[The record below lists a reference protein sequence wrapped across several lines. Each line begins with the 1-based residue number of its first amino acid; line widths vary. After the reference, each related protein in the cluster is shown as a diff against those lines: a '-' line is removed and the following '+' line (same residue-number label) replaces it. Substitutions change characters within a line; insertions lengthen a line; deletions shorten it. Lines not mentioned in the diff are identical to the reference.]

1 MAFDCICL
9 QCMPMDEAVFISIM
23 IQVDFILENI
33 LCAIFSCAASVRLHL
48 GISRHSPC
56 AKSADVVKQVYA
68 KCVCVCIFSRQ
79 IVHSDEGIFSFTI
92 PAHSVGGKLNRSNR
106 CSFLCHLINIHP
118 FEKAKQFSGK
128 IQDTLDA
135 GAASLVKL
143 YRIVAHYSSS

>member
-68 KCVCVCIFSRQ
+68 KCVCVCAYFPDKLYTVMREFFLSLFRHIPSGENSTGQIGVLFSVTLLIFILLKKQ
-79 IVHSDEGIFSFTI
+79 NN
-92 PAHSVGGKLNRSNR
+92 SVGKYRT
-106 CSFLCHLINIHP
+106 HLM
-118 FEKAKQFSGK
+118 
-128 IQDTLDA
+128 
-135 GAASLVKL
+135 LVL
-143 YRIVAHYSSS
+143 LLW